1 MLHEISIKIVD
12 FLLKH
17 GTAPKNRSIY
27 IYGTECFLSEC
38 IGNVLL
44 FAVAL
49 PLHQGTSMLIWLLSF
64 LSIRTHLGGYHAP
77 THWLCLIISTLVGI
91 GSLFFNWIWTKLGMY
106 SILVLILCDGYIIF
120 TKAIMHP
127 NHPISTSKSKR
138 ERCILLINTAVE
150 SIIIFIFIYLQN
162 NWYAPIISGIF
173 CAVLMSLMAKISFL
187 SKNLP
192 YWIPDTN

>member
-106 SILVLILCDGYIIF
+106 SILVLILCD
-120 TKAIMHP
+120 
-127 NHPISTSKSKR
+127 
-138 ERCILLINTAVE
+138 
-150 SIIIFIFIYLQN
+150 
-162 NWYAPIISGIF
+162 
-173 CAVLMSLMAKISFL
+173 
-187 SKNLP
+187 
-192 YWIPDTN
+192 